1 MMTGLR
7 KYVALGVMMA
17 FFAVLALDIA
27 VPALVLSVMATIN
40 WLVLKAPDDLFDHLL
55 PRQSVSAHSLSTK
68 GRLA

>member
-17 FFAVLALDIA
+17 FFAVLPLDIA
-27 VPALVLSVMATIN
+27 VPALVLSVMAAIN
-40 WLVLKAPDDLFDHLL
+40 WLVLKAPDDLFDRLL
-55 PRQSVSAHSLSTK
+55 PRQSVSAQYLSTK

>member
-27 VPALVLSVMATIN
+27 VPALVLSVMAAIN

-55 PRQSVSAHSLSTK
+55 PRLSVSVK
-68 GRLA
+68 GRLV